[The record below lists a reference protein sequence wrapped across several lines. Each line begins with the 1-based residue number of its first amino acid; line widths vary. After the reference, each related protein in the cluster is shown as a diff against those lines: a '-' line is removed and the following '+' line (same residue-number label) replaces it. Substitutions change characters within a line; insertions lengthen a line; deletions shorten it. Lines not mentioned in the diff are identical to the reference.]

1 MACMLI
7 VTLGKTNFGE
17 RLRSFKRQV
26 MCLTSAVR
34 IIWVPG
40 YVCIWNVIRKYEF
53 QAGICCPESE
63 ANVPYVGWL
72 KVWIPFTWKSSDS
85 SNNIHSYILEYIMC
99 VCVCVYIYIT
109 YPTKT
114 FLFAIYVPTCK
125 YTQRWYLIRRELLPV
140 SPANQFPAS
149 ICVVISNTE
158 KGPGEPGCDVGKT
171 FLYKCFC
178 GTVRP

>member
-1 MACMLI
+1 MLI

-99 VCVCVYIYIT
+99 VCVCVCVESINMGNRMLICIPKYWFRLT
-109 YPTKT
+109 MQ
-114 FLFAIYVPTCK
+114 LFCNK
-125 YTQRWYLIRRELLPV
+125 YLMKLVY
-140 SPANQFPAS
+140 
-149 ICVVISNTE
+149 
-158 KGPGEPGCDVGKT
+158 
-171 FLYKCFC
+171 
-178 GTVRP
+178 